1 MNIMLARGGHSYMLV
16 KQGNKYNHVIPL
28 DAGGLSVVK
37 LTDEAMHELEMKE
50 LKGYPI
56 QKALEIFRRSVINF
70 GATEEAK
77 RYLLG
82 DKND

>member
-1 MNIMLARGGHSYMLV
+1 
-16 KQGNKYNHVIPL
+16 
-28 DAGGLSVVK
+28 
-37 LTDEAMHELEMKE
+37 MHELEMKE